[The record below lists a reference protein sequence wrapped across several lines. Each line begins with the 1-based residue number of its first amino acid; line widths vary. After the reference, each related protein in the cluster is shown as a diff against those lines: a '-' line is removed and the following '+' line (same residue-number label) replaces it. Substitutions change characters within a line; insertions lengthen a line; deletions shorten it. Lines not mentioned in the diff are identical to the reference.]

1 MKIEVLIGWTIL
13 TGKLIGHGMSEN
25 WCNNSEDGTEFHDMN
40 RLMILVVVGTSQGKI
55 TLFMEILA
63 ILIFKLAI
71 RCRPLMMPCGKK
83 SDRMEPS
90 SGSTLMHSWYEN
102 SEIPHH
108 YFYII

>member
-1 MKIEVLIGWTIL
+1 MVCPRTEATTVKMVLSFMI
-13 TGKLIGHGMSEN
+13 
-25 WCNNSEDGTEFHDMN
+25 

-83 SDRMEPS
+83 VTE
-90 SGSTLMHSWYEN
+90 
-102 SEIPHH
+102 
-108 YFYII
+108 